1 MTLFLRSRE
10 LLEEIAETAFDS
22 GLKATAI
29 RDRIRDI
36 LTEADY
42 PGEEDEVEEGEED

>member
-1 MTLFLRSRE
+1 MSNKE
-10 LLEEIAETAFDS
+10 LLEEISETAFDP

-36 LTEADY
+36 LTEAGFSGDEEEIED
-42 PGEEDEVEEGEED
+42 GEED

>member
-1 MTLFLRSRE
+1 MSNRDV
-10 LLEEIAETAFDS
+10 LEEISETAFDP

-36 LTEADY
+36 LTEASYSGD
-42 PGEEDEVEEGEED
+42 EDEVEESEED

>member
-1 MTLFLRSRE
+1 MSNQE
-10 LLEEIAETAFDS
+10 LLEEICETAYDP

-36 LTEADY
+36 LREAGY
-42 PGEEDEVEEGEED
+42 AGEEDETEEDEED